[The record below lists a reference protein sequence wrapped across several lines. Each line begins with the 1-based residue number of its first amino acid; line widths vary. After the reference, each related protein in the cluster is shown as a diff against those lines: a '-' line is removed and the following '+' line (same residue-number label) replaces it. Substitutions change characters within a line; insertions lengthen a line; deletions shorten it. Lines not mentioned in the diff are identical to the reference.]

1 MVSEQGQIGVLI
13 QFFVF
18 FFIEFRPEFI
28 DFFGLHVTSSNGS
41 PILTASA
48 SPSNQND
55 DDNAARAND
64 DDTEN
69 PSTSVVKLEKKVLFP
84 FLLSF

>member
-13 QFFVF
+13 QFLVF
-18 FFIEFRPEFI
+18 FFIEYSPEYI
-28 DFFGLHVTSSNGS
+28 DLFDPLVSSSIGS